1 MKDRCH
7 DEAMAEMFKED
18 PAFAVELVNSILDDG
33 DQDDLQ
39 IAFRQ
44 MDKAG
49 LFDRAGVLYEV
60 ACDVIGAI
68 IAHYSE
74 TLAQER
80 GKPVPDAATVERI
93 EATKRALRMERDELD
108 ASNAEAIKAVIRKYG
123 PQARKLYAYE
133 CRRQSRIVAQSDLA
147 DKDLQDFMDAALADV
162 DVGNVIDHQDVQ
174 AWVDKLSTDVPAM
187 TVAELIEHLRRFP
200 QDMPVLVQG
209 YETGWDR
216 IYALREAPVVL
227 FKKAQKWDGEYKEAN
242 EFRHPGEPFSA
253 VLIEGRRGAHR

>member
-44 MDKAG
+44 MGKAG

-74 TLAQER
+74 ALAQER
-80 GKPVPDAATVERI
+80 EKQVPDVATVERI
-93 EATKRALRMERDELD
+93 EVTKRALRLERDDLPP
-108 ASNAEAIKAVIRKYG
+108 SNAEAIKAVIQKYG
-123 PQARKLYAYE
+123 PQACKLYAYE
-133 CRRQSRIVAQSDLA
+133 CRRQSRVVAQGDLA
-147 DKDLQDFMDAALADV
+147 DNGIQDFM
-162 DVGNVIDHQDVQ
+162 
-174 AWVDKLSTDVPAM
+174 
-187 TVAELIEHLRRFP
+187 E
-200 QDMPVLVQG
+200 
-209 YETGWDR
+209 
-216 IYALREAPVVL
+216 
-227 FKKAQKWDGEYKEAN
+227 
-242 EFRHPGEPFSA
+242 
-253 VLIEGRRGAHR
+253 

>member
-39 IAFRQ
+39 MAFRQ

-74 TLAQER
+74 ALAQER
-80 GKPVPDAATVERI
+80 GKPVPDAAAVERI
-93 EATKRALRMERDELD
+93 EAAKRTLRLERDELET
-108 ASNAEAIKAVIRKYG
+108 SNAEAIKSVIQKYG
-123 PQARKLYAYE
+123 PQARELYQA
-133 CRRQSRIVAQSDLA
+133 
-147 DKDLQDFMDAALADV
+147 
-162 DVGNVIDHQDVQ
+162 GNG
-174 AWVDKLSTDVPAM
+174 
-187 TVAELIEHLRRFP
+187 R
-200 QDMPVLVQG
+200 PV
-209 YETGWDR
+209 
-216 IYALREAPVVL
+216 
-227 FKKAQKWDGEYKEAN
+227 
-242 EFRHPGEPFSA
+242 
-253 VLIEGRRGAHR
+253 